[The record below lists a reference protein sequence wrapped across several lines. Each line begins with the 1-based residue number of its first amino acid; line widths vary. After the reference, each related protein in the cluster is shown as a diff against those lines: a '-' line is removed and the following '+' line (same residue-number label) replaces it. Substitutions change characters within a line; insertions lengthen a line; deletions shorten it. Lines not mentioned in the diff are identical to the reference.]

1 MGGRGRSEDW
11 ARSKVDSI
19 PKRGKG
25 TKNSVDN
32 FSSPAVKPASVER
45 IVYSERMP
53 ALPSVSPSPL
63 IQHFAASNATRSYRH
78 TDIMRCAFSLRVGP
92 LAGPSCSKRRTI
104 QPNSKRQQKNTTI
117 PLMRLGSGVIYCA
130 LVPDYSRHNLEEK
143 GQTRIR
149 LQRVS
154 HRLLNEAAVNFL
166 SVPPGVIPDMW
177 SATTNPQIMNFDTGY
192 QQLSIL
198 FYILLVPFTA
208 LARSFAAG
216 ATVVLC
222 SKQQSRDEEP
232 AEKSSTGPT
241 ERPSAA
247 SRLVPGS
254 SSPEA
259 AGLRAAKIG
268 WFGKIKCA
276 FSDVWKTGG
285 QLRLIWLQI
294 WVVELLVSVRVM
306 PLEALS
312 YLVITLYWT
321 LPRILDLQLA
331 VVSSIK
337 ERLSGKAA
345 LHRSRQ
351 LARDVRWSMLALLL
365 GTLLVARLVEIVQAQ
380 VLLRLPPR
388 IFVDIPEIPVLVTF
402 LAYLGNRIVNRI
414 RDILPLA
421 TYLLQLPQH
430 PVDRDQSTEQHKSEA
445 GKAAQ

>member
-1 MGGRGRSEDW
+1 MHCSQPL
-11 ARSKVDSI
+11 I
-19 PKRGKG
+19 
-25 TKNSVDN
+25 
-32 FSSPAVKPASVER
+32 AVCLSTN
-45 IVYSERMP
+45 P
-53 ALPSVSPSPL
+53 AL
-63 IQHFAASNATRSYRH
+63 A
-78 TDIMRCAFSLRVGP
+78 
-92 LAGPSCSKRRTI
+92 
-104 QPNSKRQQKNTTI
+104 
-117 PLMRLGSGVIYCA
+117 
-130 LVPDYSRHNLEEK
+130 
-143 GQTRIR
+143 
-149 LQRVS
+149 
-154 HRLLNEAAVNFL
+154 
-166 SVPPGVIPDMW
+166 
-177 SATTNPQIMNFDTGY
+177 
-192 QQLSIL
+192 
-198 FYILLVPFTA
+198 
-208 LARSFAAG
+208 
-216 ATVVLC
+216 
-222 SKQQSRDEEP
+222 
-232 AEKSSTGPT
+232 
-241 ERPSAA
+241 
-247 SRLVPGS
+247 
-254 SSPEA
+254 
-259 AGLRAAKIG
+259 
-268 WFGKIKCA
+268 
-276 FSDVWKTGG
+276 
-285 QLRLIWLQI
+285 RLIWLQI